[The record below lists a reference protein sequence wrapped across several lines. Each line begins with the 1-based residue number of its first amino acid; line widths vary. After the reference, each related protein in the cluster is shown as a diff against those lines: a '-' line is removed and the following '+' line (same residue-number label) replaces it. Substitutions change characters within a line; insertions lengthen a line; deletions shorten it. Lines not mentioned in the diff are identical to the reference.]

1 MSLLDLFKKHREKLT
16 NTFVLDMGCLFR
28 RFAELRV
35 SDDKP
40 WTKIFWEELAQYT
53 LVDYFHIKN
62 HSPTHTY
69 CRRYCDPRTPENR
82 NRLGGASTTVCE
94 RTFSWLKL
102 YSRSLNHMSP
112 PRFYFFLLLVAE
124 KKNRMLTKA
133 LGRDVKENED
143 EWIGVRCH
151 YSVFLCEI
159 FMKYRRIRVL
169 DIGFHS
175 K

>member
-69 CRRYCDPRTPENR
+69 CRKYCDPRTPENR
-82 NRLGGASTTVCE
+82 ERLGGASTTVCE

-124 KKNRMLTKA
+124 KKNRMLMKA
-133 LGRDVKENED
+133 LG
-143 EWIGVRCH
+143 
-151 YSVFLCEI
+151 
-159 FMKYRRIRVL
+159 
-169 DIGFHS
+169 
-175 K
+175 